1 MAFSCRQPL
10 CRKMINKPPPPPA
23 TPSSNHPSSNH
34 PSSNHP
40 SSNHP
45 SSNHPSSN
53 HLCSYTLGTRGVTDP
68 RRCKGNLTPG
78 VFAEA

>member
-23 TPSSNHPSSNH
+23 T
-34 PSSNHP
+34 P

>member
-23 TPSSNHPSSNH
+23 T

>member
-23 TPSSNHPSSNH
+23 TPSSNH